1 MRSATRGRD
10 ALDFIRPGAVPANA
24 NSGQL
29 PQRTRFGKMDM
40 PASRGAQQTI
50 ALPSGKAGKPAT
62 ELRMAATKQEAAIR
76 AAKKFLGHFS
86 PTQGVA
92 FDTVRQAAEKQATA
106 LRRRKDTAY
115 TVSLNEAAGV
125 LALEPDRLRR
135 LVAKHPFGP
144 PPLFT
149 RAASKPRA
157 LSAPAG
163 ATAPARKPNSVERA
177 SLVRLFDW
185 HDALVAEGAI
195 EPIGERIH
203 PDARIGGTDNA
214 FVARDRS
221 LLTVRAPFVYSRDKR
236 GTFRI
241 TGVTDPDD
249 LVGLLRSLGG
259 REVQALFLTFPE
271 ALQLPWR
278 APRTREAVASVYVDH
293 LRTEEATL
301 RAHLA
306 DLVAVR
312 LAVMLPPP
320 DADRS
325 PPMRKPRL

>member
-1 MRSATRGRD
+1 M
-10 ALDFIRPGAVPANA
+10 
-24 NSGQL
+24 
-29 PQRTRFGKMDM
+29 
-40 PASRGAQQTI
+40 
-50 ALPSGKAGKPAT
+50 AG
-62 ELRMAATKQEAAIR
+62 TKQEAAIR

-163 ATAPARKPNSVERA
+163 ATTRPRKPNTVERA

-195 EPIGERIH
+195 EPIGERMH
-203 PDARIGGTDNA
+203 PDARIGGTDNT

-221 LLTVRAPFVYSRDKR
+221 VLTVRAPFVYSRDKR
-236 GTFRI
+236 GTIRI
-241 TGVTDPDD
+241 SGIQDPDD

-293 LRTEEATL
+293 LRAEEATL
-301 RAHLA
+301 RARLA
-306 DLVAVR
+306 DLVALR
-312 LAVMLPPP
+312 LEVVLPLP
-320 DADRS
+320 DADR
-325 PPMRKPRL
+325 PHPRRKPRI

>member
-1 MRSATRGRD
+1 
-10 ALDFIRPGAVPANA
+10 
-24 NSGQL
+24 
-29 PQRTRFGKMDM
+29 
-40 PASRGAQQTI
+40 
-50 ALPSGKAGKPAT
+50 
-62 ELRMAATKQEAAIR
+62 MAATKQEAAIR

-157 LSAPAG
+157 LPAPAG

-185 HDALVAEGAI
+185 HDALVADGAI

-203 PDARIGGTDNA
+203 PDARIGGTSNA

-221 LLTVRAPFVYSRDKR
+221 LLTVRAPFLYSRDKR
-236 GTFRI
+236 GAIRI
-241 TGVTDPDD
+241 SGIQDPDD
-249 LVGLLRSLGG
+249 LVSLLRSLGG
-259 REVQALFLTFPE
+259 REVQALFLTFPG

-278 APRTREAVASVYVDH
+278 APKTREAVAAVYV
-293 LRTEEATL
+293 ECL
-301 RAHLA
+301 RAEETAVRTHLA
-306 DLVAVR
+306 DLAAVR
-312 LAVMLPPP
+312 LAVVLPPP
-320 DADRS
+320 DADCSRTR
-325 PPMRKPRL
+325 RKPRL

>member
-1 MRSATRGRD
+1 
-10 ALDFIRPGAVPANA
+10 
-24 NSGQL
+24 
-29 PQRTRFGKMDM
+29 
-40 PASRGAQQTI
+40 
-50 ALPSGKAGKPAT
+50 
-62 ELRMAATKQEAAIR
+62 MAANKQEAAIR
-76 AAKKFLGHFS
+76 AAHKFLGHFS

-92 FDTVRQAAEKQATA
+92 FDTVRQAAEKQVAA

-163 ATAPARKPNSVERA
+163 ATTRPRKPNTVERS

-221 LLTVRAPFVYSRDKR
+221 LLTVRAPFLYSRDKR

-278 APRTREAVASVYVDH
+278 APKTREAVASVYVDRLH
-293 LRTEEATL
+293 AEEATL

-306 DLVAVR
+306 DLAAVR
-312 LAVMLPPP
+312 LAVVLPPP
-320 DADRS
+320 DADR
-325 PPMRKPRL
+325 PRPRRKPRL

>member
-1 MRSATRGRD
+1 
-10 ALDFIRPGAVPANA
+10 
-24 NSGQL
+24 
-29 PQRTRFGKMDM
+29 
-40 PASRGAQQTI
+40 
-50 ALPSGKAGKPAT
+50 
-62 ELRMAATKQEAAIR
+62 MAATKQEAAIR
-76 AAKKFLGHFS
+76 AAQKFLGHFS

-92 FDTVRQAAEKQATA
+92 FDTVRQAVEKQVAA
-106 LRRRKDTAY
+106 LRRRRDTSY

-135 LVAKHPFGP
+135 LVTKHPFGP

-157 LSAPAG
+157 LSAPTG
-163 ATAPARKPNSVERA
+163 ATKPPHKPNTVERA
-177 SLVRLFDW
+177 SLLRLFDW

-203 PDARIGGTDNA
+203 PDARIGGTSNA

-221 LLTVRAPFVYSRDKR
+221 LLTVRAPFVYSRDKH
-236 GTFRI
+236 GAFRI
-241 TGVTDPDD
+241 TGVVDPDD
-249 LVGLLRSLGG
+249 LMGLLRSLGG

-278 APRTREAVASVYVDH
+278 APKTREAVASFYVDH
-293 LRTEEATL
+293 LRAEETAV
-301 RAHLA
+301 RAYLA
-306 DLVAVR
+306 DLIAVR
-312 LAVMLPPP
+312 LAVVLPPP

-325 PPMRKPRL
+325 PPRRKPRL

>member
-1 MRSATRGRD
+1 
-10 ALDFIRPGAVPANA
+10 
-24 NSGQL
+24 
-29 PQRTRFGKMDM
+29 
-40 PASRGAQQTI
+40 
-50 ALPSGKAGKPAT
+50 
-62 ELRMAATKQEAAIR
+62 MAATKQEAAIR
-76 AAKKFLGHFS
+76 AAQKFLGHFS

-92 FDTVRQAAEKQATA
+92 FDSVRQAAEKQVAA
-106 LRRRKDTAY
+106 LRGRKDTAH

-135 LVAKHPFGP
+135 LVVKHPFGP

-149 RAASKPRA
+149 RAASKPRV
-157 LSAPAG
+157 LSAPAS
-163 ATAPARKPNSVERA
+163 ATTAARKPNTVERA

-203 PDARIGGTDNA
+203 PDARIGGTSNA

-241 TGVTDPDD
+241 TGVADPDD

-271 ALQLPWR
+271 ALQLPWQDSK
-278 APRTREAVASVYVDH
+278 TREAVAAVYIECV
-293 LRTEEATL
+293 RAEETAL
-301 RAHLA
+301 RAHIAELA
-306 DLVAVR
+306 TAR
-312 LAVMLPPP
+312 LAVVLPTDTERVP
-320 DADRS
+320 S
-325 PPMRKPRL
+325 KRKPRL